1 MGAEYMLWVW
11 HQAYHQSSIPMK
23 KIQDRKAKGLREKD
37 VYQVFLIG
45 LKQVTAALSSPIEM
59 FLDVR
64 MPTKSYLLK

>member
-1 MGAEYMLWVW
+1 
-11 HQAYHQSSIPMK
+11 MK

-45 LKQVTAALSSPIEM
+45 LKQVTVALSSPIEM